1 MREKRPNIYGL
12 TVTVALGGTSGTQL
26 DPCNPLRGTLT
37 KVKARAADDTTVST
51 FKAELYYYDNKLRS
65 NVTIY
70 TASDAAIPDDAAWHD
85 CDADK
90 DLSIPLSFAQHGNY
104 TWKITTDDAA
114 TAAMAIELE
123 VTVEA

>member
-1 MREKRPNIYGL
+1 MRGKRPNMYN
-12 TVTVALGGTSGTQL
+12 VTVAVLLGASTGTQL

-37 KVKARAADDTTVST
+37 KVRARVAADTTVAT
-51 FKAELYYYDNKLRS
+51 FKTELYYYDNKLRS

-104 TWKITTDDAA
+104 TWKITTDVAS